1 MGIISLTKRALLLS
15 LVSLLRVQLTYASP
29 LIGQDYLGLSH
40 PKFDAKEA
48 LKYLPSNPAI
58 GVLDNTF
65 GANDSNL
72 RLLLNNAHPSFLRVH
87 ILNTTC
93 VRNKNC
99 GKYELLYGHT
109 VNSLDKALRN
119 KNKRLLDAYKGRVSS
134 YKDLSNSCLPTSFLL
149 SPALEHNLSKKAWRV
164 LADATLEVWPEVQL
178 VNSPEGRLTAE
189 RYKSAWIE
197 RHGKNPG
204 KDADITSPDGEEAT
218 DFDSVKYK
226 KLIESLPRLK
236 IALLWSRGFNCRTQG
251 NFLDPRKRTACPSP
265 STFELMSHLLDDRG
279 AAPRF
284 TGTQC
289 NRIVPFKPPMILKP
303 LGEDHGNGDK
313 RANLPVLIGD
323 FGKRTVRVLASNG
336 RDAGTLG
343 YYGSFSGSKS
353 LKRYYSGYSGG
364 SGSGGYAFEKKA
376 RELSGSPYVF
386 IKGEKVCAGPI
397 LAGVRQGS
405 FR

>member
-1 MGIISLTKRALLLS
+1 MDIIQQLRIALFLS
-15 LVSLLRVQLTYASP
+15 LVFLFRVESVYCSP
-29 LIGQDYLGLSH
+29 LIGQDYLALSH

-48 LKYLPSNPAI
+48 IKYLPDNPAI
-58 GVLDNTF
+58 GMLDSTF
-65 GANDSNL
+65 GVKDSSL
-72 RLLLNNAHPSFLRVH
+72 RLLLINRPPSFLRVH

-99 GKYELLYGHT
+99 GSYESVRGYT
-109 VNSLDKALRN
+109 ISTLDQAIRN
-119 KNKRLLDAYKGRVSS
+119 KNKRLLAAYKERVKI
-134 YKDLSNSCLPTSFLL
+134 YRDLSTSCSTTSFLL

-164 LADATLEVWPEVQL
+164 LADATHDVWPEVQL
-178 VNSPEGRLTAE
+178 VNSPEGRGAAE
-189 RYKSAWIE
+189 RYKGAWVE
-197 RHGKNPG
+197 RHGSNPG

-218 DFDSVKYK
+218 DFNSVKYK

-236 IALLWSRGFNCRTQG
+236 IVLLWSRGFNCRTQG
-251 NFLDPRKRTACPSP
+251 EFLDPRKRTACPSP
-265 STFELMSHLLDDRG
+265 STFELMAHLLDERG
-279 AAPRF
+279 APPKF
-284 TGTQC
+284 TGEQC
-289 NRIVPFKPPMILKP
+289 PRIVPFKSPMILKT
-303 LGEDHGNGDK
+303 LAENKNDGDK
-313 RANLPVLIGD
+313 RADLPALIGD
-323 FGKRTVRVLASNG
+323 LGKDTVRVLASNG

-386 IKGEKVCAGPI
+386 IKGEKVCTGPLLTGI
-397 LAGVRQGS
+397 RQGS